1 MAEKEVSTHI
11 EIHYVMLITTVL
23 KVLKVF
29 IARATLNVLFI
40 AGSLE
45 LNRKPKYKVNSTSK
59 LKTVEFST

>member
-1 MAEKEVSTHI
+1 MAEKEVLTHI